1 MEAARPWLRAQL
13 RYPLTSRD
21 SDARMASP
29 PHVSATAR
37 HPVTVPQLS
46 QLAASINC
54 SGLGMYSAA
63 SIMPGQCSHR
73 DMQHAAPIQVL
84 REGPCCCE

>member
-54 SGLGMYSAA
+54 SAA
-63 SIMPGQCSHR
+63 RS
-73 DMQHAAPIQVL
+73 QHQLQWTRNVL
-84 REGPCCCE
+84 SRVYQAGPVLSP